1 MNRLEL
7 TRLSPVMRPTRILQT
22 EETTSEE
29 IPLRQSNIV
38 CSPRTSVAYSFLVS
52 WQWLKTKLRRLC

>member
-7 TRLSPVMRPTRILQT
+7 TRVLPVMSPTRILQT
-22 EETTSEE
+22 EETTPEVV
-29 IPLRQSNIV
+29 PLRTTDIV